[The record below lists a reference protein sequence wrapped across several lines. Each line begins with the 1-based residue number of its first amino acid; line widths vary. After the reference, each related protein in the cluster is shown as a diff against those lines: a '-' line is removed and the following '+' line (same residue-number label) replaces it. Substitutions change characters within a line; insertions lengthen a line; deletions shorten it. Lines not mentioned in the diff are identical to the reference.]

1 MDLYSHVT
9 DTMQADAPGRLDTAF
24 QVAKSRLKSEK

>member
-9 DTMQADAPGRLDTAF
+9 DTMQADAATRLDAAF
-24 QVAKSRLKSEK
+24 RSVINGRVAK